1 MPADAAESLGLGRAL
16 GNVRFA
22 DPTSPE
28 VGARTFLYAVSAG
41 AEVMNDS
48 SWSVSKI
55 FGGEPPRL
63 PVMIIM
69 GEKDPWTPVGDM
81 MRVSSFFKG
90 AFVVRFSRASEN
102 PFMFETNR
110 FTQQLRVFGSRT
122 GIASAKKKRK
132 K

>member
-1 MPADAAESLGLGRAL
+1 MRYEFWLARKFLFAL
-16 GNVRFA
+16 PGGT
-22 DPTSPE
+22 D
-28 VGARTFLYAVSAG
+28 
-41 AEVMNDS
+41 VMNDS

-55 FGGEPPRL
+55 FGGAPPRL

-69 GEKDPWTPVGDM
+69 GEKDPWTPLGDM

-110 FTQQLRVFGSRT
+110 FTQQLKAFASRT
-122 GIASAKKKRK
+122 GIASAKKKK
-132 K
+132 KK